1 MAVSFFFIEICCFF
15 FKKYIIFVKLK
26 IIKMKLK
33 TSYLGLEIKSPIIVS
48 SSTLTG
54 SVESIKH
61 CAEAGAGA
69 VILKSIFEEQIL
81 SEIRREERY
90 TDNEIYDL
98 YPEAQEYLNT
108 FMRGTEIE
116 IYEKLVRESKKNVD
130 IPIIASVNCSTDGEW
145 TSIARELQDAGAD
158 AIELNIAISAFDRD
172 LDPRKIEEE
181 YVKIL
186 KDVEKNIN
194 IPVSVKLGDHFTNIS
209 RMAFSLTKAGAKGLV
224 LFNRFYNP
232 DINIEKMKAVP
243 GNSISAPEENH
254 NTLRWI
260 SLLSSQGLPCELSAS
275 RGVYTGEDVVKQIL
289 AGAKTVQVCSTLYRN
304 GIDYI
309 KQMNADVEAW
319 MERHNFDNVES
330 FRGIVNKKED
340 IKVVERLQYLRRN
353 YDLH

>member
-1 MAVSFFFIEICCFF
+1 
-15 FKKYIIFVKLK
+15 
-26 IIKMKLK
+26 MKLS
-33 TSYLGLEIKSPIIVS
+33 TTYLGLKLKSPIIVS

-69 VILKSIFEEQIL
+69 VVLKSIFEEQIV
-81 SEIRREERY
+81 SEIKREEGY
-90 TDNEIYDL
+90 TDVDIYDS

-108 FMRGTEIE
+108 HMRGTELDF
-116 IYEKLVRESKKNVD
+116 YESLVRESKKMVD
-130 IPIIASVNCSTDGEW
+130 IPIIASVNCSDKGEW
-145 TSIARELQDAGAD
+145 IRIAKELQDVGAD
-158 AIELNIAISAFDRD
+158 ALDLNIAIAAFDRD
-172 LDPRKIEEE
+172 LDPRCIEEE
-181 YVKIL
+181 YVDIL
-186 KDVEKNIN
+186 TEVEKNIN

-209 RMAFSLTKAGAKGLV
+209 RVAFGLAKAGAKGLV

-232 DINIEKMKAVP
+232 DINVEKMKVVP

-260 SLLSSQGLPCELSAS
+260 SLLSSQGIPCELSAS
-275 RGVYTGEDVVKQIL
+275 RGVYTGEDAVKQIL
-289 AGAKTVQVCSTLYRN
+289 AGAKSVQVCSTLYRN

-319 MERHNFDNVES
+319 MDRHGFES
-330 FRGIVNKKED
+330 VDDFRGIVNKKED

>member
-1 MAVSFFFIEICCFF
+1 
-15 FKKYIIFVKLK
+15 
-26 IIKMKLK
+26 MKLS
-33 TSYLGLEIKSPIIVS
+33 TTYLGLKLKSPIIVS

-54 SVESIKH
+54 SVESIKR

-69 VILKSIFEEQIL
+69 VVLKSIFEEQIV
-81 SEIRREERY
+81 SEIKREEGY
-90 TDNEIYDL
+90 TDVDIYDS

-108 FMRGTEIE
+108 HMRGTELDF
-116 IYEKLVRESKKNVD
+116 YESLVRESKKMVD
-130 IPIIASVNCSTDGEW
+130 IPIIASVNCSDKGEW
-145 TSIARELQDAGAD
+145 IRIAKELQDAGAD
-158 AIELNIAISAFDRD
+158 ALELNIAIAAFDRD
-172 LDPRKIEEE
+172 LDPRWIEEE
-181 YVKIL
+181 YVDIL
-186 KDVEKNIN
+186 TEVEKNIN

-209 RMAFSLTKAGAKGLV
+209 RVAFGLAKAGAKGLV

-232 DINIEKMKAVP
+232 DINVEKMKVVP

-260 SLLSSQGLPCELSAS
+260 SLLSSQGIPCELSAS
-275 RGVYTGEDVVKQIL
+275 RGVYTGEDAVKQIL
-289 AGAKTVQVCSTLYRN
+289 AGAKSVQVCSTLYRN

-319 MERHNFDNVES
+319 MDRHGFENVDD

>member
-1 MAVSFFFIEICCFF
+1 M
-15 FKKYIIFVKLK
+15 KLK
-26 IIKMKLK
+26 ITKMKLK
-33 TSYLGLEIKSPIIVS
+33 TSYLGLDIKSPIIVS

-54 SVESIKH
+54 SVESIKR

-69 VILKSIFEEQIL
+69 VVLKSIFEEQIL
-81 SEIRREERY
+81 SEIRREEVHH
-90 TDNEIYDL
+90 DDDIYDL

-172 LDPRKIEEE
+172 LDPRKIEED
-181 YVKIL
+181 YVEIL
-186 KDVEKNIN
+186 KDVDKNIN

-319 MERHNFDNVES
+319 MERHEFNNVEE
-330 FRGIVNKKED
+330 FRGIVNRKED
-340 IKVVERLQYLRRN
+340 INVVERLQYLRRN
-353 YDLH
+353 YDIH

>member
-1 MAVSFFFIEICCFF
+1 
-15 FKKYIIFVKLK
+15 
-26 IIKMKLK
+26 MKLS
-33 TSYLGLEIKSPIIVS
+33 TTYLGLKLKSPIIVS

-69 VILKSIFEEQIL
+69 VVLKSIFEEQIV
-81 SEIRREERY
+81 SEIKREEGY
-90 TDNEIYDL
+90 TDVDIYDS

-108 FMRGTEIE
+108 HMRGTELDF
-116 IYEKLVRESKKNVD
+116 YESLVRESKKMVD
-130 IPIIASVNCSTDGEW
+130 IPIIASVNCSDKGEW
-145 TSIARELQDAGAD
+145 IRIAKELQDAGAD
-158 AIELNIAISAFDRD
+158 ALELNIAIAAFDRD
-172 LDPRKIEEE
+172 LDPRWIEEE
-181 YVKIL
+181 YVDIL
-186 KDVEKNIN
+186 TEVEKNID

-209 RMAFSLTKAGAKGLV
+209 RVAFGLAKAGAKGLV

-232 DINIEKMKAVP
+232 DINVEKMKVVP

-260 SLLSSQGLPCELSAS
+260 SLLSSQGIPCELSAS
-275 RGVYTGEDVVKQIL
+275 RGVYTGEDAVKQIL
-289 AGAKTVQVCSTLYRN
+289 AGAKSVQVCSTLYRN

-319 MERHNFDNVES
+319 MDRHGFENVDD

-340 IKVVERLQYLRRN
+340 IKVVERLQYLRRS

>member
-1 MAVSFFFIEICCFF
+1 
-15 FKKYIIFVKLK
+15 
-26 IIKMKLK
+26 MKLS
-33 TSYLGLEIKSPIIVS
+33 TTYLGLKLKSPIIVS

-54 SVESIKH
+54 SVESIKR

-69 VILKSIFEEQIL
+69 VVLKSIFEEQIV
-81 SEIRREERY
+81 SEIKREEGY
-90 TDNEIYDL
+90 TDVDIYDS

-108 FMRGTEIE
+108 HMRGTELDF
-116 IYEKLVRESKKNVD
+116 YESLVRESKKMVD
-130 IPIIASVNCSTDGEW
+130 IPIIASVNCSDKGEW
-145 TSIARELQDAGAD
+145 IRIAKELQDAGAD
-158 AIELNIAISAFDRD
+158 ALELNIAIAAFDRD
-172 LDPRKIEEE
+172 LDPRWIEEE
-181 YVKIL
+181 YVDIL
-186 KDVEKNIN
+186 TEVEKNID

-209 RMAFSLTKAGAKGLV
+209 RVAFGLAKAGAKGLV

-232 DINIEKMKAVP
+232 DINVEKMKVVP

-260 SLLSSQGLPCELSAS
+260 SLLSSQGIPCELSAS
-275 RGVYTGEDVVKQIL
+275 RGVYTGEDAVKQIL
-289 AGAKTVQVCSTLYRN
+289 AGAKSVQVCSTLYRN

-319 MERHNFDNVES
+319 MDRHGFENVDD

-340 IKVVERLQYLRRN
+340 IKVVERLQYLRRS

>member
-1 MAVSFFFIEICCFF
+1 M
-15 FKKYIIFVKLK
+15 KLK
-26 IIKMKLK
+26 ITKMKLK

-54 SVESIKH
+54 SVESIKR

-81 SEIRREERY
+81 SEIRREEVHH
-90 TDNEIYDL
+90 DDDIYDL

-172 LDPRKIEEE
+172 LDPRKIEED
-181 YVKIL
+181 YVEIL
-186 KDVEKNIN
+186 KDVDKNIN

-319 MERHNFDNVES
+319 MERHEFNNVEE
-330 FRGIVNKKED
+330 FRGIVNRKED
-340 IKVVERLQYLRRN
+340 INVVERLQYLRRN
-353 YDLH
+353 YDIH

>member
-1 MAVSFFFIEICCFF
+1 M
-15 FKKYIIFVKLK
+15 KLK
-26 IIKMKLK
+26 ITKMKLK
-33 TSYLGLEIKSPIIVS
+33 TSYLGLDIKSPIIVS

-54 SVESIKH
+54 SVESIKR

-69 VILKSIFEEQIL
+69 VVLKSIFEEQIL
-81 SEIRREERY
+81 SEIRREEVHH
-90 TDNEIYDL
+90 DDDIYDL

-181 YVKIL
+181 YVEIL

-209 RMAFSLTKAGAKGLV
+209 RMAFNLTKAGAKGLV

-319 MERHNFDNVES
+319 MERHEFNNVEE

-340 IKVVERLQYLRRN
+340 INVVERLQYLRRN
-353 YDLH
+353 YDIH

>member
-1 MAVSFFFIEICCFF
+1 
-15 FKKYIIFVKLK
+15 
-26 IIKMKLK
+26 MKLS
-33 TSYLGLEIKSPIIVS
+33 TTYLGLKLKSPIIVS

-69 VILKSIFEEQIL
+69 VVLKSIFEEQIV
-81 SEIRREERY
+81 SEIKREEGY
-90 TDNEIYDL
+90 TDVDIYDS

-108 FMRGTEIE
+108 HMRGTELDF
-116 IYEKLVRESKKNVD
+116 YESLVRESKKMVD
-130 IPIIASVNCSTDGEW
+130 IPIIASVNCSDKGEW
-145 TSIARELQDAGAD
+145 IRIAKELQDVGAD
-158 AIELNIAISAFDRD
+158 ALELNIAIAAFDRD
-172 LDPRKIEEE
+172 LDPRCIEEE
-181 YVKIL
+181 YVDIL
-186 KDVEKNIN
+186 TEVEKNIN

-209 RMAFSLTKAGAKGLV
+209 RVAFGLAKAGAKGLV

-232 DINIEKMKAVP
+232 DINVEKMKVVP

-260 SLLSSQGLPCELSAS
+260 SLLSSQGIPCELSAS
-275 RGVYTGEDVVKQIL
+275 RGVYTGEDAVKQIL
-289 AGAKTVQVCSTLYRN
+289 AGAKSVQVCSTLYRN

-309 KQMNADVEAW
+309 KQINADVEAW
-319 MERHNFDNVES
+319 MDRHGFES
-330 FRGIVNKKED
+330 VDDFRGIVNKKED

>member
-1 MAVSFFFIEICCFF
+1 
-15 FKKYIIFVKLK
+15 
-26 IIKMKLK
+26 MKLK
-33 TSYLGLEIKSPIIVS
+33 TSYLGLDIKSPIIVS

-54 SVESIKH
+54 SVESIKR

-69 VILKSIFEEQIL
+69 VVLKSIFEEQIL
-81 SEIRREERY
+81 SEIRREEVHH
-90 TDNEIYDL
+90 DDDIYDL

-181 YVKIL
+181 YVEIL

-209 RMAFSLTKAGAKGLV
+209 RMAFNLTKAGAKGLV

-319 MERHNFDNVES
+319 MERHEFNNVEE

-340 IKVVERLQYLRRN
+340 INVVERLQYLRRN
-353 YDLH
+353 YDIH

>member
-1 MAVSFFFIEICCFF
+1 
-15 FKKYIIFVKLK
+15 
-26 IIKMKLK
+26 MKLS
-33 TSYLGLEIKSPIIVS
+33 TTYLGLKLKSPIIVS

-69 VILKSIFEEQIL
+69 VVLKSIFEEQIV
-81 SEIRREERY
+81 SEIKREEGY
-90 TDNEIYDL
+90 TDVDIYDS

-108 FMRGTEIE
+108 HMRGTELDF
-116 IYEKLVRESKKNVD
+116 YESLVRESKKMVD
-130 IPIIASVNCSTDGEW
+130 IPIIASVNCSDKGEW
-145 TSIARELQDAGAD
+145 IRIAKELQDAGAD
-158 AIELNIAISAFDRD
+158 ALELNIAIAAFDRD
-172 LDPRKIEEE
+172 LDPRDIEEE
-181 YVKIL
+181 YIDIL
-186 KDVEKNIN
+186 TEVEKNIN

-209 RMAFSLTKAGAKGLV
+209 RVAFSLSKAGANGLV

-232 DINIEKMKAVP
+232 DINVEKMKVVP
-243 GNSISAPEENH
+243 GNSISAPEEIH

-260 SLLSSQGLPCELSAS
+260 SLLSSQEIPCELSAS

-289 AGAKTVQVCSTLYRN
+289 AGAKSVQVCSTLYRN

-319 MERHNFDNVES
+319 MDRHGFENVDD

>member
-1 MAVSFFFIEICCFF
+1 
-15 FKKYIIFVKLK
+15 
-26 IIKMKLK
+26 MKLK

-54 SVESIKH
+54 SVESIKR

-69 VILKSIFEEQIL
+69 VVLKSIFEEQIL
-81 SEIRREERY
+81 SEIRREEIHH
-90 TDNEIYDL
+90 DDDIYDL

-181 YVKIL
+181 YVEIL

-209 RMAFSLTKAGAKGLV
+209 RMAFNLTKAGAKGLV

-319 MERHNFDNVES
+319 MERHEFNNVEE

-340 IKVVERLQYLRRN
+340 INVVERLQYLRRN
-353 YDLH
+353 YDIH